1 LLVPAQGGKREQETK
16 VIFADA
22 GQAGYTNLH
31 GLAQRADSKDT
42 LLCIGLSSDLG
53 FGVLEGKLNLGKG
66 TIDDTV
72 S

>member
-1 LLVPAQGGKREQETK
+1 M
-16 VIFADA
+16 IFADA

-42 LLCIGLSSDLG
+42 LPCIGLSSDLG